1 MTDKLEMIRLK
12 IEAMPQTNQIE
23 ILKIINTHKDI
34 ILNENKNGVYI
45 NLTEID
51 DSVINELVEYINYIN
66 SQEVHLS
73 VIESQKEVFKN
84 TFFIDEDIKKD
95 KKDKKIK

>member
-23 ILKIINTHKDI
+23 ILKIINNHKDI

-95 KKDKKIK
+95 KKIK